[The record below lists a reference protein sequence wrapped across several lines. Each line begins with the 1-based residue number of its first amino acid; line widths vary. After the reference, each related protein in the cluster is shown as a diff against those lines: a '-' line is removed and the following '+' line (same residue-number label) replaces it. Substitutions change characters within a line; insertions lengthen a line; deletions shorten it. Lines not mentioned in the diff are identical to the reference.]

1 MTMNLNSAK
10 EMGMDFRPVTTHDE
24 EVDRLRMRLEMTDRV
39 FLTLLSWPGLPSHL
53 VSQIETAIRR
63 NHEAQ

>member
-1 MTMNLNSAK
+1 MNINSVA
-10 EMGMDFRPVTTHDE
+10 ETGMVCQENQPRE
-24 EVDRLRMRLEMTDRV
+24 EELDRLRMRLEMTDRV